1 MTKKGFYIKSII
13 ATGAGMKTSRVDF
26 SNGCNLLFGPSDSG
40 KTTVFSVIDFMLGS
54 KDKPIDVVESHGY
67 DTYYME
73 FVTYADKIVH
83 TVCRKLGR
91 STFIVKDCIY
101 ESFDNELIK
110 PTSYPMS
117 SKTTKPIKIYSQFL
131 MDINGYDENLEIRRS
146 KVEKTNMSFSW
157 ARHLMLVSEDRIVSK
172 KPIFNPIN
180 DTQSLQS
187 ERSFIYYLTTGEDD
201 KDFINIEKEDI
212 RTTRI
217 GGMIVL
223 TEENIK
229 DVDSQILEV
238 GDVSFADFKDGTFSN
253 VHKAEIQNQE
263 SKLSEIYSKRTQ
275 LEEVMRIT
283 KSKILFV
290 NEFMHRMSMLQ
301 KHYRLDLKRY
311 EHLYQGANLFD
322 SLTEEHDCPLCHSH
336 IHNQIQLD
344 QQYLDAIQR
353 EYNMVKAKMSDA
365 DRMVDQKRT
374 ELEELN
380 KNLAQTKAE
389 LIVIENEV
397 TDFEPHLDSLKET
410 LIRYQENIEKKAY
423 ATFLQAESQRLSK
436 KLEELKK
443 EQKTKPIYQDYN
455 RQSSI
460 DTEFCDILKG
470 KLMNWNVIGDEPVVF
485 DEGGLDFKLGA
496 KKRLTCGKGTR
507 GVTCAAIMMTLIEY
521 CHSKEIPFTH
531 LLVID
536 SPLTAHFDDGKVDAD
551 ATTQARFFKYCN
563 DTSLNYQLIIIDN
576 KSPEPS
582 ERETLN
588 NIHYIEFSE
597 SERKG
602 FYLGK
607 EE

>member
-13 ATGAGMKTSRVDF
+13 ATGPGMKTSRLDF
-26 SNGCNLLFGPSDSG
+26 GDGCNLLFGPSDSG
-40 KTTVFSVIDFMLGS
+40 KTTVFSIIDFMLGS
-54 KDKPIDVVESHGY
+54 KGNPIDVVESHGY

-73 FVTYADKIVH
+73 FITYEDNNVH
-83 TVCRKLGR
+83 TACRELDGKV
-91 STFIVKDCIY
+91 FIVKDCAY
-101 ESFDNELIK
+101 NSFKNELIR
-110 PTSYPMS
+110 PAIYPMS
-117 SKTTKPIKIYSQFL
+117 SKTKKTYSQFL
-131 MDINGYDENLEIRRS
+131 MDINGYDENLEIRKS
-146 KVEKTNMSFSW
+146 NLEKTSMSFSW
-157 ARHLMLVSEDRIVSK
+157 ARHLMMVSEDRIVSK

-180 DTQSLQS
+180 DPLNIQS
-187 ERSFIYYLTTGEDD
+187 EKSFIYYLTTGEDD
-201 KDFINIEKEDI
+201 KNFINVENEKI

-217 GGMIVL
+217 GGKIVL
-223 TEENIK
+223 TEENIIEIDNK
-229 DVDSQILEV
+229 IIEI
-238 GDVSFADFKDGTFSN
+238 GDVGFADFKDGTFLN
-253 VHKAEIQNQE
+253 VHKAEIQSQE
-263 SKLSEIYSKRTQ
+263 SKLAEIYSIRAQ

-290 NEFMHRMSMLQ
+290 NEFIHRMSMLQ

-322 SLTEEHDCPLCHSH
+322 SITQEYACPLCHSH
-336 IHNQIQLD
+336 IHNQIQLN
-344 QQYLDAIQR
+344 QQYLDAIQQ
-353 EYNMVKAKMSDA
+353 EYNMVKAKISDA
-365 DRMVDQKRT
+365 DRMVDQKKA

-380 KNLAQTKAE
+380 RQLAQTKAE

-397 TDFEPHLDSLKET
+397 TDFKPHLDSLKET

-423 ATFLQAESQRLSK
+423 VTFLQAESQRLSK
-436 KLEELKK
+436 KLDELKK
-443 EQKTKPIYQDYN
+443 EQKTKPTYQDYN

-460 DTEFCDILKG
+460 DIEFCDILKE

-531 LLVID
+531 LLVVD
-536 SPLTAHFDDGKVDAD
+536 SPLTARFDDGKIEAD

-563 DTSLNYQLIIIDN
+563 DTHMDYQLILIDN
-576 KSPEPS
+576 KSPELS
-582 ERETLN
+582 ERKILN
-588 NIHYIEFSE
+588 NIHYLEFSE

>member
-13 ATGAGMKTSRVDF
+13 TTGAGMKTSCVEF
-26 SNGCNLLFGPSDSG
+26 SDGCNLLFGPSDSG
-40 KTTVFSVIDFMLGS
+40 KTTVFSIIDFMLGS
-54 KDKPIDVVESHGY
+54 KDNPIDVVESHGY

-73 FVTYADKIVH
+73 FVTYEDNIVH
-83 TVCRKLGR
+83 TVCRKLSR
-91 STFIVKDCIY
+91 NTFLVKDCAY
-101 ESFDNELIK
+101 ESFGNESIK
-110 PTSYPMS
+110 PILYPMS
-117 SKTTKPIKIYSQFL
+117 SKATKPAKIYSQFL
-131 MDINGYDENLEIRRS
+131 MDINGYDENLEIRKS
-146 KVEKTNMSFSW
+146 KIEKTNMSFSW

-180 DTQSLQS
+180 DSINLQS
-187 ERSFIYYLTTGEDD
+187 EKSFIYYLTTGEDD
-201 KDFINIEKEDI
+201 KNFINIEKEEI

-217 GGMIVL
+217 GGMIAL
-223 TEENIK
+223 TEESIK
-229 DVDSQILEV
+229 DVDTKISEL
-238 GDVSFADFKDGTFSN
+238 GDVNFADFKDGAFLN

-263 SKLSEIYSKRTQ
+263 SKLSEIYSKRAQIEDVLRT
-275 LEEVMRIT
+275 T
-283 KSKILFV
+283 KSKILFI
-290 NEFMHRMSMLQ
+290 NEFVHRMEMLQ
-301 KHYRLDLKRY
+301 KHYQLDLKRY

-322 SLTEEHDCPLCHSH
+322 SLTGESDCPLCHSH
-336 IHNQIQLD
+336 IHNHLQFNQR
-344 QQYLDAIQR
+344 YLDTIQR

-365 DRMVDQKRT
+365 DRMENQKRA
-374 ELEELN
+374 ELEEMN
-380 KNLAQTKAE
+380 KDLVQKTADLKS
-389 LIVIENEV
+389 IENQI
-397 TDFEPHLDSLKET
+397 TAFKPHLDSLKET

-423 ATFLQAESQRLSK
+423 MTFLQAESQRLSK
-436 KLEELKK
+436 KLDELNN
-443 EQKTKPIYQDYN
+443 ERKTKPTPQDYH

-460 DTEFCDILKG
+460 DVEFCNMLKG

-485 DEGGLDFKLGA
+485 DESGLDFKLGA

-531 LLVID
+531 LLIVD

-563 DTSLNYQLIIIDN
+563 DTSLHYQLIVIDN

-582 ERETLN
+582 EREVLN

-597 SERKG
+597 SKRKG